1 MNSNIITM
9 KNEIKKSPLALAI
22 LCLLIEEPM
31 HPYRMQQLIKE
42 RGKDEVINVRY
53 RNSIYQTIDRL
64 HRDRAIVIQEKKQN
78 EGRPDLIV
86 YEVTEEGREAAY
98 EWIRGMLSTPKQEFL
113 EFPAAISFLALLTPE
128 DVRKQLQKRVLAL
141 EKTLA
146 YAEKQMEIAI
156 SRGIPRLFLLEVEYL
171 RTMSLAELE
180 WSQSIIDDI
189 QGGKLKWDWEW
200 LREISLY
207 LTSKEEPMD

>member
-1 MNSNIITM
+1 M

>member
-1 MNSNIITM
+1 M
-9 KNEIKKSPLALAI
+9 KNKIKKSPLALAI

-98 EWIRGMLSTPKQEFL
+98 EWIREMLSTPKQEFL
-113 EFPAAISFLALLTPE
+113 EFPAAISFLPLLTPE
-128 DVRKQLQKRVLAL
+128 DAKEQLQKRVLAL
-141 EKTLA
+141 EQTLA
-146 YAEKQMEIAI
+146 YVEKQMEIAT
-156 SRGIPRLFLLEVEYL
+156 SRGIPRLFLLEVEYQ

-180 WSQSIIDDI
+180 WIQSTIDDI
-189 QGGKLKWDWEW
+189 QDEKLKWDWEW

-207 LTSKEEPMD
+207 LNSKEEPVD